1 MIKPLAAVLL
11 MLGLGGCVILGDRSG
26 SETPDYQVTADLG
39 RGVEVRSYAPRL
51 VATATVDG
59 SGDWSARST
68 AFQLLFNYIS
78 GGNTGQ
84 EKIAMTVPVQS
95 TQDGEK
101 IDMTVP
107 VETDRSG
114 GAFRMRFF
122 FPAKYTAETAPVPT
136 DPRVTLEVLPASEL
150 AVLQFS
156 GFWNET
162 ILREQK
168 RKLAVVVER
177 SGWHATGAPVE
188 MFYDPPFSIP
198 WLRRNEVAAP
208 VAR

>member
-1 MIKPLAAVLL
+1 MIKSFAALVFALA
-11 MLGLGGCVILGDRSG
+11 LGGCVILGDRSG

-39 RGVEVRSYAPRL
+39 RGVQVRSYAPRL
-51 VATATVDG
+51 VATATIDG
-59 SGDWSARST
+59 DGDWSSRST

-78 GGNTGQ
+78 GANTGQ

-95 TQDGEK
+95 ARDGEK

-107 VETDRSG
+107 VESDSSG
-114 GAFRMRFF
+114 TAFRMRFF
-122 FPAKYTAETAPVPT
+122 FPAQYTLETAPVPT
-136 DPRVTLEVLPASEL
+136 DPRVTLEILPATEL
-150 AVLQFS
+150 AVLEFS

-162 ILREQK
+162 ILKDQK

-177 SGWHATGAPVE
+177 SDWHATGAPVE

-198 WLRRNEVAAP
+198 WLRRNEVAVP
-208 VAR
+208 VIR